1 MRYQVNDIFIL
12 EMQNM
17 NNPNFPTKEVVK
29 VTAVDANKGVYVIHT
44 QSGSDIEVKESDIQS
59 HILDINM
66 TEHLLLSLGFSED
79 KTSKYAIFNDKCF
92 KKKLIANGVGFVL
105 VIVKTDNGYNLVY
118 SNNGQTHLQ
127 PIGAYCDLQKH
138 FRTLFG
144 YELPFCL
151 SRLASS
157 MGYVAKDPCFTL
169 FDQLFD
175 ISIELRHAEDR
186 LRCCNPNEEERL
198 QKECDVLKTRLLALC
213 KQISEMY
220 KQATVKT
227 ECLEAL
233 HQQMVIEH
241 QRYFGVI

>member
-1 MRYQVNDIFIL
+1 MRYEVNDIFIL
-12 EMQNM
+12 EMQNI

-29 VTAVDANKGVYVIHT
+29 VTSVDAALGVYGIHT
-44 QSGSDIEVKESDIQS
+44 QCGFDIEVKESDIQP

-79 KTSKYAIFNDKCF
+79 KSSKYAVFNDKCF
-92 KKKLIANGVGFVL
+92 NKKLVVDGAGFII
-105 VIVKTDNGYNLVY
+105 VILKTDNGYNFVY
-118 SNNGQTHLQ
+118 SKDGQIHSQ

-138 FRTLFG
+138 FRNLFG
-144 YELPFCL
+144 CELPFCL
-151 SRLASS
+151 SRLASA
-157 MGYVAKDPCFTL
+157 MGYVATAPCFTL
-169 FDQLFD
+169 FDRLFN

-198 QKECDVLKTRLLALC
+198 QKECEVLKTRLLALC
-213 KQISEMY
+213 NQISEMY

-233 HQQMVIEH
+233 HLQMVMEH
-241 QRYFGVI
+241 QRYFSTI